1 MWGLWKSTRR
11 FKTHLRLGEILQDHF
26 MSDWS
31 RYPLTSLIQALLAP
45 PYITF
50 CGCVASDQGLIFS
63 HTRCP
68 RPFFIP
74 FFFFFETSFCLR
86 VTCDSSLTLPLDV
99 LILHCEATFFWCLAP
114 MHLIDGRLGLESLT
128 GPILTAALVSMSA
141 TGSRSCWRDLR
152 VLLLGV
158 W

>member
-31 RYPLTSLIQALLAP
+31 RYPLTSLTQALLAHL
-45 PYITF
+45 ISLL
-50 CGCVASDQGLIFS
+50 VAVWRQIRGWFS
-63 HTRCP
+63 AAQDAHVP
-68 RPFFIP
+68 SSNL
-74 FFFFFETSFCLR
+74 FFFFETSFCLR

-114 MHLIDGRLGLESLT
+114 MHLTDGRLGVGSLT
-128 GPILTAALVSMSA
+128 GPILTGALVSMWA
-141 TGSRSCWRDLR
+141 AGSCSSCRFYF
-152 VLLLGV
+152 
-158 W
+158 